1 MTTSACGV
9 PGCTRCMQR
18 YPSQTCQWSCQPA
31 DLHFH
36 SPLANMP
43 WFAEGDCGFRFGWFC
58 WSNDICFVLHKKTVM
73 WNCETIKI
81 WSKCPPP
88 QWIFPVESWLGKSC
102 FPSKT
107 EFFAVSRCFGD
118 GWGKDSEETSWG
130 FKPHPWRT
138 LQLLVAQGSPFLLMW
153 VLMPNNL
160 TTPWTQLS
168 SLEGSWILQPRATC
182 TSPFLIFSGKIC
194 DHDLTGTSLLLMNF

>member
-18 YPSQTCQWSCQPA
+18 YPSQTCQWSCHPA

-58 WSNDICFVLHKKTVM
+58 WSNDICFVLHKKTIM

-107 EFFAVSRCFGD
+107 EFFAVSRCVLAMVGERTVKKHHGD
-118 GWGKDSEETSWG
+118 SN
-130 FKPHPWRT
+130 HT
-138 LQLLVAQGSPFLLMW
+138 LGGPSSYWLHKVRPSYW
-153 VLMPNNL
+153 CDCWYL
-160 TTPWTQLS
+160 T
-168 SLEGSWILQPRATC
+168 I
-182 TSPFLIFSGKIC
+182 
-194 DHDLTGTSLLLMNF
+194 